1 MDIEFLEDK
10 SKRVWKSGTFIYP
23 IPAALVSSG
32 TMEKSNILTVAWTG
46 IINTNPAIVYVSIR
60 PERYSYNLIKE
71 NKEFVINLTNE
82 NLVYETDWC
91 GVKSGAEHD
100 KFKELNL
107 SKQKGKFVKC
117 PLIKEAPVSIE
128 CKVIEEKKYGSHVCF
143 IAEVLSIDAD
153 NKYFDKNGAF
163 DISKCNLI
171 AYANGGYYSLGK
183 KLGTFGYSVSKKNK
197 KEIENVRKKNKD
209 VVKNNSKNIN
219 KDKVK
224 KTSINKK
231 KTSRKKQKNTKK
243 M

>member
-1 MDIEFLEDK
+1 MNIEFLEDK

-60 PERYSYNLIKE
+60 PERYSYNLIKK

-91 GVKSGAEHD
+91 GVKSGSEFD

-107 SKQKGKFVKC
+107 TKQKGKFVKC
-117 PLIKEAPVSIE
+117 PLIKESPVSIE
-128 CKVIEEKKYGSHVCF
+128 CKVIEEKQYGSHVCF

-153 NKYFDKNGAF
+153 NKYFDENGAF

-197 KEIENVRKKNKD
+197 NKIKNVREKNNKDTVLKTKNNRVKKN
-209 VVKNNSKNIN
+209 VKNQNI
-219 KDKVK
+219 
-224 KTSINKK
+224 SKK
-231 KTSRKKQKNTKK
+231 K
-243 M
+243 

>member
-1 MDIEFLEDK
+1 
-10 SKRVWKSGTFIYP
+10 
-23 IPAALVSSG
+23 
-32 TMEKSNILTVAWTG
+32 
-46 IINTNPAIVYVSIR
+46 
-60 PERYSYNLIKE
+60 
-71 NKEFVINLTNE
+71 
-82 NLVYETDWC
+82 
-91 GVKSGAEHD
+91 
-100 KFKELNL
+100 
-107 SKQKGKFVKC
+107 
-117 PLIKEAPVSIE
+117 VSIE

-197 KEIENVRKKNKD
+197 KEIENVREKNKD